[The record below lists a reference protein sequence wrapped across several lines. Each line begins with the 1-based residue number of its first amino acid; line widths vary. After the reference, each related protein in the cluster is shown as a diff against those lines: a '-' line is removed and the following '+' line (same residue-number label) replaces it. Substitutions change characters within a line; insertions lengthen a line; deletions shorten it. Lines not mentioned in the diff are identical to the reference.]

1 MALTDENTGMVMPV
15 APAYGGN
22 GGFGGFGGDGAWL
35 ILFILF
41 AMGGWGNGY
50 GNGFGGNQ
58 LSYDFPW
65 LLNGQNGINDN
76 INGGFRDAMLNDGI
90 NAIQSGINGIST
102 QLCNGFAGVEQ
113 GANTRQMANMQTAFA
128 NQTAMAQGFSD
139 VASQLASCCCENR
152 LATAQTQALV
162 QSENCADR
170 QALSDGIRD
179 IIANQTQGFQ
189 NILSQMC
196 SDKLDA
202 KNEKIAELQTQL
214 QMAQLQATQNEQ
226 TAQIEAGQRNLV
238 NEVEGFIKP
247 PINPA
252 YIVPNPYASY
262 STGCGCGCGV

>member
-1 MALTDENTGMVMPV
+1 MSLTDENGIVMPV

-22 GGFGGFGGDGAWL
+22 NGFGFGGDGAWL

-76 INGGFRDAMLNDGI
+76 ISGGFRDAMLNDGI
-90 NAIQSGINGIST
+90 NGIQSGINGLAT
-102 QLCNGFAGVEQ
+102 QLCNGFSNVEQ
-113 GANTRQMANMQTAFA
+113 SANTRQMANMQTAFDLSSQFA
-128 NQTAMAQGFSD
+128 N
-139 VASQLASCCCENR
+139 CCCENR

-170 QALSDGIRD
+170 QALSDGVRD
-179 IIANQTQGFQ
+179 IIASQTAGTQRILDVLCQNQ
-189 NILSQMC
+189 IDS
-196 SDKLDA
+196 
-202 KNEKIAELQTQL
+202 KNEKIAELQSQL
-214 QMAQLQATQNEQ
+214 QMAQLAATQNEQ
-226 TAQIEAGQRNLV
+226 TAAIQAGQRNLA

-252 YIVPNPYASY
+252 FIVPNPYASY
-262 STGCGCGCGV
+262 NTGCGCGM